1 MSNVEEIKI
10 KDAVEPCKFNFS
22 CDDVIDENI
31 PHPLPGNKE
40 GWFRM
45 AIIGK
50 SGSGKTN
57 LLRYLTEK
65 GGKNKIYA
73 KRFYNVYYTSPSVKT
88 MDSRPKLPDC
98 NFYESIKHIPEIFAD
113 LQSEDKEGR
122 SLIIMDDINHE
133 LKINGQDY
141 MKKLYCNNRHIG
153 NSLIDEDTGKQIS
166 GGAVSSILV
175 AQRLNNIPRYIRSQI
190 THYCIFDCRST
201 KSELNTIFEELLHV
215 DKNDFN
221 HIISRVF
228 SKPYN
233 FIFIDTTKSRIY
245 NGFQSEFVL
254 NLDKFL

>member
-1 MSNVEEIKI
+1 
-10 KDAVEPCKFNFS
+10 
-22 CDDVIDENI
+22 
-31 PHPLPGNKE
+31 
-40 GWFRM
+40 
-45 AIIGK
+45 
-50 SGSGKTN
+50 
-57 LLRYLTEK
+57 
-65 GGKNKIYA
+65 
-73 KRFYNVYYTSPSVKT
+73 
-88 MDSRPKLPDC
+88 
-98 NFYESIKHIPEIFAD
+98 
-113 LQSEDKEGR
+113 
-122 SLIIMDDINHE
+122 
-133 LKINGQDY
+133 

-153 NSLIDEDTGKQIS
+153 NPLMDEDTGKQIS

-201 KSELNTIFEELLHV
+201 KSELNTIYEELLHV

-221 HIISRVF
+221 TIISRVF

>member
-1 MSNVEEIKI
+1 MSNVEEIPI
-10 KDAVEPCKFNFS
+10 KNAVQTQKYNFS
-22 CDDVIDENI
+22 CDDIIDECI
-31 PHPLPGNKE
+31 PHPLPGSDC
-40 GWFRM
+40 GWMRM

-57 LLRYLTEK
+57 LLRFLTEK
-65 GGKNKIYA
+65 GGKNKVYS
-73 KRFYNVYYTSPSVKT
+73 KKFYNVYYISPSVKT
-88 MDSRPKLPDC
+88 MEGKPRLPEE
-98 NFYESIKHIPEIFAD
+98 NFYESINDIPKIFQD
-113 LQSEDKEGR
+113 LKSEGKEGR

-133 LKINGQDY
+133 LKVNGQDF

-153 NSLIDEDTGKQIS
+153 NQLIDEDSGKQIS
-166 GGAVSSILV
+166 GGAVSTILV

-201 KSELNTIFEELLHV
+201 KSELNTIFEELMHV

-221 HIISRVF
+221 TIISRVF

-245 NGFQSEFVL
+245 NGFESEFVL
-254 NLDKFL
+254 NLDKFM

>member
-1 MSNVEEIKI
+1 MSVEEIPI
-10 KDAVEPCKFNFS
+10 KDAVQTQKYNFS
-22 CDDVIDENI
+22 CDDIIDPDI
-31 PHPLPGNKE
+31 PHPLPGSDC
-40 GWFRM
+40 GWARF

-57 LLRYLTEK
+57 LLRFLTEK

-73 KRFYNVYYTSPSVKT
+73 KRFYNVYYISPSIKT
-88 MDSRPKLPDC
+88 METRPKLPDE
-98 NFYESIKHIPEIFAD
+98 NFFESINDIPKIFED
-113 LQSEDKEGR
+113 LKSEGKEGR
-122 SLIIMDDINHE
+122 SLLILDDINHE
-133 LKINGQDY
+133 LKANGQQF
-141 MKKLYCNNRHIG
+141 MRQLYCNNRHIG
-153 NSLIDEDTGKQIS
+153 NPLIDEDTGKQIS
-166 GGAVSSILV
+166 GGAVSTILV

-201 KSELNTIFEELLHV
+201 KSELQTIFEELMHV

-221 HIISRVF
+221 TIISRVF

-254 NLDKFL
+254 NVDKFM

>member
-1 MSNVEEIKI
+1 MSIVEEIPI
-10 KDAVEPCKFNFS
+10 KDAVEPQKYNFS
-22 CDDVIDENI
+22 CDDVIDPDI
-31 PHPLPGNKE
+31 PHPLPGSDC
-40 GWFRM
+40 GWARI

-73 KRFYNVYYTSPSVKT
+73 KRFYNVYYISPSVKT
-88 MDSRPKLPDC
+88 MDTKPKLPEE
-98 NFYESIKHIPEIFAD
+98 NFYESINDIPKIFQD
-113 LQSEDKEGR
+113 LKSEGKEGR
-122 SLIIMDDINHE
+122 SLIVMDDINHE
-133 LKINGQDY
+133 LKVNGQDF

-153 NSLIDEDTGKQIS
+153 NPLIDEDTGKQLS
-166 GGAVSSILV
+166 GGAVSTILV

-201 KSELNTIFEELLHV
+201 KSELNTIFEELMHV

-221 HIISRVF
+221 TIISRVF

-245 NGFQSEFVL
+245 NGFKSEFVL
-254 NLDKFL
+254 NLDKFM

>member
-1 MSNVEEIKI
+1 MNNVEEIKI
-10 KDAVEPCKFNFS
+10 KDCVEPQKYNFS
-22 CDDVIDENI
+22 CDDVIHPDI
-31 PHPLPGNKE
+31 PHPLPGSDC
-40 GWFRM
+40 GWYRL

-57 LLRYLTEK
+57 LLRFLTEK

-73 KRFYNVYYTSPSVKT
+73 KRFYNVYYISPSVKT
-88 MDSRPKLPDC
+88 MGTKPKLPEE
-98 NFYESIKHIPEIFAD
+98 NFFESIKDIPTIFND
-113 LQSEDKEGR
+113 LQSEGKEGR
-122 SLIIMDDINHE
+122 SLIVLDDLNHE
-133 LKINGQDY
+133 LKINGQDF

-153 NSLIDEDTGKQIS
+153 NPLMDEDTGKQIS

-201 KSELNTIFEELLHV
+201 KSELNTIYEELLHV

-221 HIISRVF
+221 TIISRVF

>member
-1 MSNVEEIKI
+1 MNNVEEIKI
-10 KDAVEPCKFNFS
+10 KDCVEPQKYNFS
-22 CDDVIDENI
+22 CDDVIHPDI
-31 PHPLPGNKE
+31 PHPLPGSDC
-40 GWFRM
+40 GWYRL

-57 LLRYLTEK
+57 LLRFLTEK

-73 KRFYNVYYTSPSVKT
+73 KRFYNVYYISPSVKT
-88 MDSRPKLPDC
+88 MGTKPKLPEE
-98 NFYESIKHIPEIFAD
+98 NFFESIKDIPTIFND
-113 LQSEDKEGR
+113 LQSEGKEGR
-122 SLIIMDDINHE
+122 SLIVLDDINHE
-133 LKINGQDY
+133 LKINGQDF

-153 NSLIDEDTGKQIS
+153 NPLMDEDTGKQIS

-201 KSELNTIFEELLHV
+201 KSELNTIYEELLHV

-221 HIISRVF
+221 TIISRVF

>member
-1 MSNVEEIKI
+1 MSVEEIPI
-10 KDAVEPCKFNFS
+10 KDAVQTQKYNFS
-22 CDDVIDENI
+22 CDDVIDPNI
-31 PHPLPGNKE
+31 PHPLPGSDC
-40 GWFRM
+40 GWARV

-57 LLRYLTEK
+57 LLRFLTEK

-73 KRFYNVYYTSPSVKT
+73 KRFYNVYYISPSIKT
-88 MDSRPKLPDC
+88 METRPKLPEE
-98 NFYESIKHIPEIFAD
+98 NFYESINDIPKIFQD
-113 LQSEDKEGR
+113 LKSDGKQGR
-122 SLIIMDDINHE
+122 SLIVMDDINHE
-133 LKINGQDY
+133 LKVNGQQF
-141 MKKLYCNNRHIG
+141 MRQLYCNNRHIG
-153 NSLIDEDTGKQIS
+153 NPLIDEDTGKQIS
-166 GGAVSSILV
+166 GGAVSTILV

-201 KSELNTIFEELLHV
+201 KSELNTIFEELMHV

-221 HIISRVF
+221 TIISRVF

-254 NLDKFL
+254 NVDKFM

>member
-1 MSNVEEIKI
+1 MSIEEIKI
-10 KDAVEPCKFNFS
+10 KDCVEPCKYNFS
-22 CDDVIDENI
+22 CDDVIHEDI
-31 PHPLPGNKE
+31 PHPLPGSKE

-73 KRFYNVYYTSPSVKT
+73 KRFYNVYYISPSVKT
-88 MDSRPKLPDC
+88 MDGKPKLPES
-98 NFYESIKHIPEIFAD
+98 NFYESIKDIPTIFNDIKTDEKA
-113 LQSEDKEGR
+113 GR
-122 SLIIMDDINHE
+122 SLIIMDDVNHE
-133 LKINGQDY
+133 LKVNGQDY

-153 NSLIDEDTGKQIS
+153 NSLLDEETGKQLS
-166 GGAVSSILV
+166 GGAVSTILV

-190 THYCIFDCRST
+190 THYCIYDCRST
-201 KSELNTIFEELLHV
+201 KSELNTIFEELMHV

-221 HIISRVF
+221 TIISRVF

-233 FIFIDTTKSRIY
+233 FIFIDTQESKIF
-245 NGFQSEFVL
+245 NGFSSEFKI
-254 NLDKFL
+254 NLDKFM

>member
-1 MSNVEEIKI
+1 MSIEEIPI
-10 KDAVEPCKFNFS
+10 KDAVEPQKYNFS
-22 CDDVIDENI
+22 CDDVIDPDI
-31 PHPLPGNKE
+31 PHPLPGSDC
-40 GWFRM
+40 GWMRL

-73 KRFYNVYYTSPSVKT
+73 KRFYNVYYISPSVKT
-88 MDSRPKLPDC
+88 MDTKPKLPEE
-98 NFYESIKHIPEIFAD
+98 NFYESINDIPKIFQD
-113 LQSEDKEGR
+113 LKSEGKEGR
-122 SLIIMDDINHE
+122 SLIVMDDINHE
-133 LKINGQDY
+133 LKVNGQDF

-153 NSLIDEDTGKQIS
+153 NPLIDEDTGKQLS
-166 GGAVSSILV
+166 GGAVSTILV

-201 KSELNTIFEELLHV
+201 KSELNTIFEELMHV

-221 HIISRVF
+221 TIISRVF

-245 NGFQSEFVL
+245 NGFKSEFVL
-254 NLDKFL
+254 NLDKFM

>member
-1 MSNVEEIKI
+1 MSIEEIPI
-10 KDAVEPCKFNFS
+10 KDAVEPQKYNFS
-22 CDDVIDENI
+22 CDDVIDPDI
-31 PHPLPGNKE
+31 PHPLPGSDC
-40 GWFRM
+40 GWMRL

-73 KRFYNVYYTSPSVKT
+73 KRFYNVYYISPSVKT
-88 MDSRPKLPDC
+88 MDTKPKLPEE
-98 NFYESIKHIPEIFAD
+98 NFYESINDIPKIFQD
-113 LQSEDKEGR
+113 LKSEGKEGR
-122 SLIIMDDINHE
+122 SLIVMDDINHE
-133 LKINGQDY
+133 LKVNGQDF

-153 NSLIDEDTGKQIS
+153 NPLIDEDSGKQLS
-166 GGAVSSILV
+166 GGAVSTILV

-201 KSELNTIFEELLHV
+201 KSELNTIFEELMHV

-221 HIISRVF
+221 TIISRVF

-245 NGFQSEFVL
+245 NGFKSEFVL
-254 NLDKFL
+254 NLDKFM

>member
-1 MSNVEEIKI
+1 MNNVEEIKI
-10 KDAVEPCKFNFS
+10 KDCVEPQKYNFS
-22 CDDVIDENI
+22 CDDVIHPDI
-31 PHPLPGNKE
+31 PHPLPGSDC
-40 GWFRM
+40 GWYRL

-73 KRFYNVYYTSPSVKT
+73 KRFYNVYYVSPSVKT
-88 MDSRPKLPDC
+88 MGTKPKLPEE
-98 NFYESIKHIPEIFAD
+98 NFFESIKDIPTIFND
-113 LQSEDKEGR
+113 LQSEGKEGR
-122 SLIIMDDINHE
+122 SLIVLDDVNHE

-153 NSLIDEDTGKQIS
+153 NPLMDEDTGKQIS

-201 KSELNTIFEELLHV
+201 KSELNTIYEELLHV

-221 HIISRVF
+221 TIISRVF